1 MDSVKT
7 SVTANALLWFGA
19 GISIAEILTGML
31 LAPLGFAKGLL
42 AILVGHVIGGLV
54 MFGAGLI
61 GGRTGRSAM
70 ETVEISFGHQGA
82 KLFAGLNV
90 IQLIGWTAVMIAS
103 AAAAG
108 NTLAGLGLS
117 AWSLIIGAFIAL
129 WIILGLKTLG
139 KVNEVVIAA
148 LFLLTLV
155 LSGVIFMGSGVPQAA
170 GGADSGRS
178 H

>member
-1 MDSVKT
+1 MVRGGDFHCRDSDGD
-7 SVTANALLWFGA
+7 AA
-19 GISIAEILTGML
+19 GT
-31 LAPLGFAKGLL
+31 PGFAKGLL

-108 NTLAGLGLS
+108 NTWRVWGS
-117 AWSLIIGAFIAL
+117 RPGA
-129 WIILGLKTLG
+129 
-139 KVNEVVIAA
+139 
-148 LFLLTLV
+148 
-155 LSGVIFMGSGVPQAA
+155 
-170 GGADSGRS
+170 
-178 H
+178 